1 VNLLDNAL
9 KYNRPLGWIEVST
22 RYENGESI
30 LEIAN
35 SGHDLSSEDLDRLL
49 QPFRRAGQARVGT
62 STGLGLSII
71 HNIVALT
78 EAASPFTLFS
88 TEA

>member
-9 KYNRPLGWIEVST
+9 KYNRRWEWIEVST

-35 SGHDLSSEDLDRLL
+35 SDLP
-49 QPFRRAGQARVGT
+49 Q
-62 STGLGLSII
+62 
-71 HNIVALT
+71 
-78 EAASPFTLFS
+78 
-88 TEA
+88 